1 MPEPAP
7 VAEAPVVEPTAPVEQ
22 PVA

>member
-7 VAEAPVVEPTAPVEQ
+7 VVEAPVVEPTAPVEQ